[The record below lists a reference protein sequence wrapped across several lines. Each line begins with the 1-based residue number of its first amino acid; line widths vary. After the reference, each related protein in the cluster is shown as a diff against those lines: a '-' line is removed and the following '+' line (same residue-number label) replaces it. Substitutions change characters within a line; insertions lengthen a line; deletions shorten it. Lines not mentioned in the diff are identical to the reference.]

1 MSDGANNDLRQRL
14 ASLNDQ
20 EAGRGGTGR
29 AAKPGAAKLALA
41 LGGAAVLAGAVYV
54 YSQPEG
60 ETVLPVR
67 QAQEFQPEGSGFGD
81 MDRPPREEPAP
92 EPAAV
97 VEAVPDPVPAQDNSE
112 VIELIRS
119 LQAQVDALSK
129 PAPEAESPVSE
140 GENEALATLQ
150 GELEELRQQAENR
163 ERELQDMLSDRDLQ
177 IAGLNNEM
185 DMLRLQGGGGFVPG
199 SDDDLLAQRR
209 QAAEEAAQLE
219 QQRLQSSMIL
229 NLTTL
234 IRPVLFRRLVASVIF

>member
-14 ASLNDQ
+14 ASLNGQ
-20 EAGRGGTGR
+20 EAGTGATGR
-29 AAKPGAAKLALA
+29 ASKPGAAKLALA

-81 MDRPPREEPAP
+81 MDRPQREEPAP
-92 EPAAV
+92 EPAVV
-97 VEAVPDPVPAQDNSE
+97 VETVPDPVPAPDNSE

-129 PAPEAESPVSE
+129 PAPEAESPASD

-150 GELEELRQQAENR
+150 GELEDLRQQAENR
-163 ERELQDMLSDRDLQ
+163 ERELQNMLSDRDLQ

-185 DMLRLQGGGGFVPG
+185 DMLRLQGGSGGFVPG

-209 QAAEEAAQLE
+209 QAAEEPDRAGRAAQGAG
-219 QQRLQSSMIL
+219 RGA
-229 NLTTL
+229 
-234 IRPVLFRRLVASVIF
+234 VK